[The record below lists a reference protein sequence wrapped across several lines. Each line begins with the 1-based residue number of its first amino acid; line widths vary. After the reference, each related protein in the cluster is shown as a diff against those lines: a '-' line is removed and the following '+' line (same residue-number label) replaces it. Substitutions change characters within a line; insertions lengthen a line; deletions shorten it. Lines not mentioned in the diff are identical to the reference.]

1 MNPCC
6 KEWKMKHDEN
16 LNQSCKH
23 CLVWGVPAVRVISHD
38 PNVSCQ
44 GKAKNLKV
52 SILHIIV
59 MHLPNPSKRW
69 SALLFFPNLNLLCSN
84 SGWLALFCAGSFSR
98 DWKAINLIGWRLIWL
113 ISTLE
118 YSCPRLVGISQ
129 GSLGTAM
136 WSPLTAFEMRLGWDS
151 CGIQMSSREGVF
163 RRKNQWTLTAI

>member
-23 CLVWGVPAVRVISHD
+23 CLVWGVPAVRVTSHD
-38 PNVSCQ
+38 LNVSCQ

-98 DWKAINLIGWRLIWL
+98 DWKAINLIGRRLIWL

-118 YSCPRLVGISQ
+118 YSCPRLVGITGYSHVIATHC
-129 GSLGTAM
+129 L
-136 WSPLTAFEMRLGWDS
+136 WDEIRLGFLWHTDELS
-151 CGIQMSSREGVF
+151 GGSF
-163 RRKNQWTLTAI
+163 